1 MKGLV
6 VYQPVLALANASS
19 IHKPTHP
26 THLTMASP
34 LDRIK
39 PPRNTGRFGLIGI
52 LAVVLLIMVP
62 ACMTKSI
69 GSGEAGVKYSS
80 FSGTN
85 MNTVYGE
92 GLNVFLPWERMVV
105 YDVRENAQN
114 ETLSALSSNGATINM
129 DVTVRYSPTME
140 NLPYLHT
147 TFGREYY
154 ERLIQPE
161 LRSAAREVVGRYT
174 PEELYSTRRN
184 ELQALIF
191 QHVASAAAEQYVDVA
206 AVLIRDVVL
215 PDQVRR
221 AIENKLEEEQLV
233 EQAALSVRRAE
244 QEAAR
249 KRVEA
254 QGDADRARIVTQSL
268 TPQFLRWQG
277 IEATRELAQSDNAKV
292 VIIGG
297 SGDGLPIILGE

>member
-1 MKGLV
+1 
-6 VYQPVLALANASS
+6 
-19 IHKPTHP
+19 
-26 THLTMASP
+26 MASP

-39 PPRNTGRFGLIGI
+39 PPRNRRAALIGI
-52 LAVVLLIMVP
+52 LAVVLLIMIP

-69 GSGEAGVKYSS
+69 GSGEQGVKYSS

-85 MNTVYGE
+85 LNTVYGE
-92 GLNVFLPWERMVV
+92 GLNVFFPWERLVV
-105 YDVRENAQN
+105 YDVRVHSAD
-114 ETLSALSSNGATINM
+114 ETLTALSSNGATINM
-129 DVTVRYSPTME
+129 EVTVRYKPTTN

-147 TFGREYY
+147 TYGQEYY

-161 LRSAAREVVGRYT
+161 LRSAAREIVGRYT
-174 PEELYSTRRN
+174 PEQLYSTRRN
-184 ELQALIF
+184 QLQDEIH
-191 QHVASAAAEQYVDVA
+191 QRVQVAAAAEYVVVD

-233 EQAALSVRRAE
+233 EQAGLSVLRAE

-254 QGDADRARIVTQSL
+254 QGDADRASIVTESL

-277 IEATRELAQSDNAKV
+277 IEATRELAESENAKV

-297 SGDGLPIILGE
+297 DGDGLPLILAE

>member
-1 MKGLV
+1 
-6 VYQPVLALANASS
+6 
-19 IHKPTHP
+19 
-26 THLTMASP
+26 MASP

-39 PPRNTGRFGLIGI
+39 PPRNSRLGIIGI
-52 LAVVLLIMVP
+52 LAVVLLIMIP

-69 GSGEAGVKYSS
+69 GSGEQGVKYSS

-85 MNTVYGE
+85 LSTVYGE
-92 GLNVFLPWERMVV
+92 GLNIFFPWERMVV
-105 YDVRENAQN
+105 YDVRVKSEDEQ
-114 ETLSALSSNGATINM
+114 LSALSSNGATITM
-129 DVTVRYSPTME
+129 EVTVRYRPTTN

-147 TFGREYY
+147 TFGQEYY
-154 ERLIQPE
+154 ESLIRPE
-161 LRSAAREVVGRYT
+161 LRSAAREIVGRYT

-184 ELQALIF
+184 ELQDRIH
-191 QHVASAAAEQYVDVA
+191 QQVADAAAEQFVEID

-233 EQAALSVRRAE
+233 QQAALSVSRAE

-254 QGDADRARIVTQSL
+254 QGDADRASIVTQSL
-268 TPQFLRWQG
+268 TPQYIRWQA
-277 IEATRELAQSDNAKV
+277 IQATLQLAESDNAKV

-297 SGDGLPIILGE
+297 DGDGLPVILGE

>member
-1 MKGLV
+1 M
-6 VYQPVLALANASS
+6 ANSLNLRSA
-19 IHKPTHP
+19 HP
-26 THLTMASP
+26 NKFSMASP
-34 LDRIK
+34 LDNLNIK
-39 PPRNTGRFGLIGI
+39 RPKNAGPRL
-52 LAVVLLIMVP
+52 LVVVLLVIMVVLIP

-80 FSGTN
+80 ISGTN
-85 MNTVYGE
+85 MGSVYGE

-105 YDVRENAQN
+105 YSVRENARD

-129 DVTVRYSPTME
+129 DVTVRYSPAME

-184 ELQALIF
+184 ELQELIH
-191 QHVASAAAEQYVDVA
+191 QRVSSAASEQYIDVA

-244 QEAAR
+244 QEAER

-277 IEATRELAQSDNAKV
+277 IEATRELAESENAKI

-297 SGDGLPIILGE
+297 DGDGLPVILGQ

>member
-1 MKGLV
+1 
-6 VYQPVLALANASS
+6 
-19 IHKPTHP
+19 
-26 THLTMASP
+26 MASP

-39 PPRNTGRFGLIGI
+39 PPRNIGRFGLFTIVGI
-52 LAVVLLIMVP
+52 VVIIILLFK
-62 ACMTKSI
+62 MTESI
-69 GSGEAGVKYSS
+69 GSGEQGVKYSS

-85 MNTVYGE
+85 LGHVYGE
-92 GLNVFLPWERMVV
+92 GLNIFMPWESLVV
-105 YDVRENAQN
+105 YDVRVHSAN
-114 ETLSALSSNGATINM
+114 ETLTALSSNGATINM
-129 DVTVRYSPTME
+129 DVTVRYKPTTN

-147 TFGREYY
+147 TYGQEYY

-161 LRSAAREVVGRYT
+161 LRSAAREIVGRYT

-184 ELQALIF
+184 ELQEQIHQRVQA
-191 QHVASAAAEQYVDVA
+191 AAAEEYVVVD
-206 AVLIRDVVL
+206 AVLIRDVTL

-233 EQAALSVRRAE
+233 EQAALSVQRAE

-254 QGDADRARIVTQSL
+254 QGDADRARIVTESL

-277 IEATRELAQSDNAKV
+277 IEATRELAESENAKI
-292 VIIGG
+292 VIIG
-297 SGDGLPIILGE
+297 SGADGLPLILGQ